1 MNLKPDSRG
10 RKMLLSGSQAAAYAV
25 KDARVEVITSYPIVP
40 ETAIV
45 EQLREFC
52 DQGDLRA
59 RLVKVESAHS
69 ALATL
74 IGASAA
80 GARSFTATSSQGLA
94 LMHEMLHWAAGDRL
108 PIVVANV
115 NRALGAPW
123 SIWVDHNDS
132 LSQRDT
138 GWMQFYA
145 ASSQEVYDMI
155 LLAFKIGE
163 TVQLPALVNLDGFYL
178 SHTIEPLVLPDQR
191 EVDTF
196 LPPYQTEWKLDPHRP
211 RSIGNLTSPDY
222 YLEFRYKIQQSMDLA
237 KQVAESAYQEY
248 AKLFGRQYDS
258 IESYEIE
265 DADIVFISYATM
277 ALTVRF
283 AVREMRRE
291 GKKVG
296 LIRVR
301 MFRPFPAEELRRMI
315 RPGCRYIVLDRNVSF
330 GSGGIFCQEIKG
342 VLYGQKE
349 SVEIFG
355 VTLGLGG
362 RDVTP
367 NTIRGIA
374 QRLAPGEAMS
384 QDHFWEGVRL

>member
-1 MNLKPDSRG
+1 MKSKGDPNGK
-10 RKMLLSGSQAAAYAV
+10 KMLLSGSQAAAYAAR
-25 KDARVEVITSYPIVP
+25 DARVEVVTSHPIVP

-45 EQLREFC
+45 EQLSEFC
-52 DQGDLRA
+52 AQGDLRA
-59 RLVKVESAHS
+59 RLVRVESAHS

-145 ASSQEVYDMI
+145 SSNQEVYDMI

-163 TVQLPALVNLDGFYL
+163 IVQLPALVNLDGFYL
-178 SHTIEPLVLPDQR
+178 SHTIEPLVLPNQR

-196 LPPYQTEWKLDPHRP
+196 LPPYLTEWKLDPRRP
-211 RSIGNLTSPDY
+211 RSIGNLTSPEY

-237 KQVAESAYQEY
+237 KQVAETAYGEF
-248 AKLFGRQYDS
+248 AELFGRQYQS
-258 IESYEIE
+258 IESYETE
-265 DADIVFISYATM
+265 DADIIFIAYATM
-277 ALTVRF
+277 AQTVKY

-296 LIRVR
+296 LIRIR
-301 MFRPFPAEELRRMI
+301 MFRPFPAEELRQLVKPR
-315 RPGCRYIVLDRNVSF
+315 CRHIVLDRNVSF
-330 GSGGIFCQEIKG
+330 GSGGIFSQEIKG
-342 VLYGQKE
+342 ALYGQKE
-349 SVEIFG
+349 SVEISG

-362 RDVTP
+362 RDITP
-367 NTIRGIA
+367 STIRGIA
-374 QRLAPGEAMS
+374 LRLAGGKTMS
-384 QDHFWEGVRL
+384 QDHLWEGVR